1 MEAGDVV
8 FDVETKR
15 SFDEVGGR
23 TFFDKLGVSVVCA
36 YVYGEDLPAG
46 KAGKYWAFEEHEISE
61 FEKLLLKAE
70 RVIGFNIH
78 HFDLPVL
85 KPYLTLNTKTLP
97 TLDLMDAV
105 EKGVGFRVSLDNLS
119 ETTLG
124 ARKSG
129 DGLQALR
136 WYKEGKI
143 EEIKKY
149 CLKDVELTRNLYE
162 FGLKN
167 GHILFYSRGAGG
179 RVAIP
184 VAWSRPRNLEIQ
196 KNVQLKIF

>member
-1 MEAGDVV
+1 MEAGDIV
-8 FDVETKR
+8 FDVETKH

-23 TFFDKLGVSVVCA
+23 TFFDKLGVSVVGA
-36 YVYGEDLPAG
+36 YVYGKDE
-46 KAGKYWAFEEHEISE
+46 YVAFEEHELSK
-61 FEKLLLKAE
+61 FEELLLKAE

-85 KPYLTLNTKTLP
+85 KPYLSLNTKTLP

-167 GHILFYSRGAGG
+167 GHILFYSRDAGG

-184 VAWSRPRNLEIQ
+184 VSWSRPRNLETK

>member
-1 MEAGDVV
+1 MEAGDIV

-36 YVYGEDLPAG
+36 YVYGED
-46 KAGKYWAFEEHEISE
+46 KYLSFEEHEIPA
-61 FEKLLLKAE
+61 FEKLLLSAG

-78 HFDLPVL
+78 YFDLPVL
-85 KPYLTLNTKTLP
+85 KPYLALNTKTLP
-97 TLDLMDAV
+97 TLDLMEAV
-105 EKGVGFRVSLDNLS
+105 EDGVGFRVSLDNLA

-167 GHILFYSRGAGG
+167 GHILFYSRDAGG

-184 VAWSRPRNLEIQ
+184 VAWSRPQNLEVK